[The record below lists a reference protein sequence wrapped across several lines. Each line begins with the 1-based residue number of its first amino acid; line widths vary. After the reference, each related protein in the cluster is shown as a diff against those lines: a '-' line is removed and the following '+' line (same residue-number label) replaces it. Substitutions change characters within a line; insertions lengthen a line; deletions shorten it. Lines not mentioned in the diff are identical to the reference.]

1 MNVRKLAII
10 TVLAALMLSTL
21 VLIQPALACPQTN
34 QTNPQDV
41 SVQQAYDMIKHQS
54 ERDPVIILDV
64 RNQSE
69 YNMGHLYNAVLIPL
83 YELDSNIS
91 ALTSYVN
98 DKILIYCAAGSRSAP
113 ASQIL
118 VAHGFTEVYNMLGG
132 ITAWMQAD
140 YPIYT
145 SYHYVTVDSAGKKP
159 LLQIDPL
166 LLFETGCIPC
176 AQNQASSSVP
186 ANVTST
192 MLEEDENHTLILLTY
207 EADGTSG
214 EFIIANTLLRSYSD
228 LTNGINKTMK
238 LVSTEITTQDSSIQF
253 YRLSYYVQRMEYNL
267 TLYTFLTPL
276 NSEIYNASFTI
287 MDYTPASNIGVTS
300 LEFVKFNSSVTL
312 SQLYANI
319 GEISEKM
326 AQTYKKSGDTTLTQ
340 LAKSYNN
347 MENEAR
353 YLSKLVKIELP
364 EYNKVI
370 LKSSAILMDD
380 FWSCLACDIAIQ
392 ALCYLGCLGV
402 CAVFTPFCLFVWA
415 CVSAGCSVAVHLT
428 CAYIKACP

>member
-1 MNVRKLAII
+1 
-10 TVLAALMLSTL
+10 
-21 VLIQPALACPQTN
+21 
-34 QTNPQDV
+34 
-41 SVQQAYDMIKHQS
+41 
-54 ERDPVIILDV
+54 
-64 RNQSE
+64 
-69 YNMGHLYNAVLIPL
+69 
-83 YELDSNIS
+83 
-91 ALTSYVN
+91 
-98 DKILIYCAAGSRSAP
+98 
-113 ASQIL
+113 
-118 VAHGFTEVYNMLGG
+118 
-132 ITAWMQAD
+132 
-140 YPIYT
+140 
-145 SYHYVTVDSAGKKP
+145 
-159 LLQIDPL
+159 
-166 LLFETGCIPC
+166 
-176 AQNQASSSVP
+176 
-186 ANVTST
+186 